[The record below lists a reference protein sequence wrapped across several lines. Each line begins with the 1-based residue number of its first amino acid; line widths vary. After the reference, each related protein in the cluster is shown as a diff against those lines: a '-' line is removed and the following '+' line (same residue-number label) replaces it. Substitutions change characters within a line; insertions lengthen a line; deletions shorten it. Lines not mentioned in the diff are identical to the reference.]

1 MNRLRFVSILLMF
14 AVLLSARVSL
24 HAADMPVVFAIDAS
38 LSADALK
45 TADAAIMS
53 IAMQISSDSEISLI
67 VFDNV
72 VQQMVPLRLAG
83 SAQIAAFEKTL
94 GSLKN
99 SETGNLAAGFERA
112 LDEVSDR
119 SSAHLVVFAR
129 AAIDA
134 ANAEKQLSYRQWIK
148 ELLLPSA
155 AEKGIS
161 ITLISPETGAD
172 AAIVAELL
180 SQPANNSLLLKADS
194 GLASQVLG
202 LISATGTAEEALS
215 DATQTSDNTAT
226 GTSQLPEPPPA
237 ADTPLDK
244 VEEPVATPPPV
255 PDKVVNSTSAQSQA
269 AGSWVRYIWYAAIA
283 LLAVLVAGLLLSQ
296 LRNRASKRKKPI
308 DAAVAE
314 SAYLPLQA
322 TRQRP
327 FRSHDSPTAAHGDA
341 SPRTVVLSDIDDD
354 IDAALDQTGT
364 RKVAVDEPE
373 QSVDITKQRGRPLD

>member
-1 MNRLRFVSILLMF
+1 MNRLRFVLILLMF

-24 HAADMPVVFAIDAS
+24 RAADMPVVFAIDAS
-38 LSADALK
+38 LPADALK

-67 VFDNV
+67 VFDDV

-83 SAQIAAFEKTL
+83 SVQFAAFEKTL

-99 SETGNLAAGFERA
+99 SATANLAAGFERA

-119 SSAHLVVFAR
+119 SGAHLVVFAR

-134 ANAEKQLSYRQWIK
+134 ADADKKSKYRQWIK
-148 ELLLPSA
+148 GLLLPGA

-161 ITLISPETGAD
+161 ITLVSPETGAD
-172 AAIVAELL
+172 AAIVADLL
-180 SQPANNSLLLKADS
+180 SQPANNNLLLKADT

-202 LISATGTAEEALS
+202 LISVTGPGETLA
-215 DATQTSDNTAT
+215 DATQTPDNTAT
-226 GTSQLPEPPPA
+226 GTSQPPVADNLPDKVAEPVAAPPPA
-237 ADTPLDK
+237 PA
-244 VEEPVATPPPV
+244 E
-255 PDKVVNSTSAQSQA
+255 VVNSPSAQPQA
-269 AGSWVRYIWYAAIA
+269 GGSWVRYIWYAAIA

-296 LRNRASKRKKPI
+296 LRNRASKRKKQ
-308 DAAVAE
+308 DDVAVAE

-341 SPRTVVLSDIDDD
+341 SPRSVVMSDIDDD

-373 QSVDITKQRGRPLD
+373 QSVDVTKQRDRPLD

>member
-1 MNRLRFVSILLMF
+1 MNRLRFVSVLLMF
-14 AVLLSARVSL
+14 AVLLSARASL
-24 HAADMPVVFAIDAS
+24 RAADMPVVFAIDAS

-45 TADAAIMS
+45 IADAAIMS
-53 IAMQISSDSEISLI
+53 IATQISSDNEISLI

-72 VQQMVPLRLAG
+72 VQRVVPLQLAA
-83 SAQIAAFEKTL
+83 SVQIAAFEKTL

-99 SETGNLAAGFERA
+99 SETASLAAGFERA

-134 ANAEKQLSYRQWIK
+134 ANAEKQSNYRKWIT
-148 ELLLPSA
+148 ELLLPGA
-155 AEKGIS
+155 AETGIS

-172 AAIVAELL
+172 AAIMAELL
-180 SQPANNSLLLKADS
+180 NQPANNNLLLKADT

-202 LISATGTAEEALS
+202 LISATGTAEALA
-215 DATQTSDNTAT
+215 DAAQTPDNTTT
-226 GTSQLPEPPPA
+226 GTSQPLKPPPA
-237 ADTPLDK
+237 ADTL
-244 VEEPVATPPPV
+244 
-255 PDKVVNSTSAQSQA
+255 PDKVAEPTAAPPPAPAEVVNSPSAQA
-269 AGSWVRYIWYAAIA
+269 AGPWVRYIWYAAIA

-296 LRNRASKRKKPI
+296 LRNRASKRKKP
-308 DAAVAE
+308 DDVAVAE

-373 QSVDITKQRGRPLD
+373 QSVDVTKQRDRPLD